1 MRIALVN
8 PVSRRSEGY
17 HTANGAV
24 PQLGLQVLAR
34 LTPDEH
40 HVDIIDEALGASR
53 TEELLRAGNYDLVG
67 LTAYTSSATRAYE
80 IAGLCR
86 QQGIATIMGGAH
98 ATAVPDEP
106 GAYVDSVAV
115 GECDVIWQQILADA
129 QAGRLAKRYDGSL
142 ADLSAG
148 HGAGKQGLHPINGH
162 YERSCIQT
170 SRGCPVGCDFCSVTR
185 FSGRTIRRRPISD
198 IIDEWNQ
205 TDTDYIFVVDDN
217 FFGVGQDHVEWAREL
232 LKAIIKHGR
241 KRYWFSQTSLNIG
254 ADVDSLRLAYKAG
267 CRSMLVGL
275 ETFNDSTLQ
284 SFSKGLNRK
293 LLTDYRKLVDG
304 FHKAGLAM
312 MGCFIAGGDQDTQDT
327 VAETALRAV
336 QLGIDIIQFTT
347 LTPLPGTKL
356 YERWLTEKRLTAT
369 DYPTDWE
376 RYTFT
381 ETVFKPALITQ
392 EQLDEA
398 IYELRWGAARYPWV
412 WKRTLRSFLR
422 TRSLTSSVFVH
433 WANSGYALLASR
445 QMEREQK
452 RLLAPNGRQKLI
464 RKAFSFFHGD

>member
-1 MRIALVN
+1 MYPRPPRLSRAKGWLLCLCDYHSFGIMSRRCLADASDYLIFHLTPWPSDVSAGGICLMRIALVN

-162 YERSCIQT
+162 YEIGRASC
-170 SRGCPVGCDFCSVTR
+170 
-185 FSGRTIRRRPISD
+185 
-198 IIDEWNQ
+198 
-205 TDTDYIFVVDDN
+205 
-217 FFGVGQDHVEWAREL
+217 RE
-232 LKAIIKHGR
+232 R
-241 KRYWFSQTSLNIG
+241 
-254 ADVDSLRLAYKAG
+254 V
-267 CRSMLVGL
+267 
-275 ETFNDSTLQ
+275 
-284 SFSKGLNRK
+284 
-293 LLTDYRKLVDG
+293 
-304 FHKAGLAM
+304 
-312 MGCFIAGGDQDTQDT
+312 
-327 VAETALRAV
+327 
-336 QLGIDIIQFTT
+336 
-347 LTPLPGTKL
+347 
-356 YERWLTEKRLTAT
+356 
-369 DYPTDWE
+369 
-376 RYTFT
+376 
-381 ETVFKPALITQ
+381 
-392 EQLDEA
+392 
-398 IYELRWGAARYPWV
+398 
-412 WKRTLRSFLR
+412 
-422 TRSLTSSVFVH
+422 
-433 WANSGYALLASR
+433 
-445 QMEREQK
+445 
-452 RLLAPNGRQKLI
+452 
-464 RKAFSFFHGD
+464 